1 MSKYKPL
8 YSNLWNDPDF
18 ENFTVEQKLIFIFL
32 ITNSG
37 VEKSGIYKIT
47 VKQISFYTDTQKEV
61 INEFIN
67 KLINLGK
74 IKYDFENG
82 IIFIKNVFKFQKGM
96 IKNKKIMFI
105 CLLKNYQM
113 VKTEFWQE
121 FFSLYSNDEIIN
133 EFINENIDK
142 EIKDLIINKK
152 PNETKN
158 KKIAIADN
166 LECKSQ
172 LDYFCDEMAIS
183 LKEIL
188 GRKLNRNIATSN
200 WNKEIK
206 LIVNNDLKIRGEQQA
221 RQDLIRCIQAIEN
234 HYGKEYF
241 PVIQSAKSL
250 REKFIKIENYLAK
263 TPEAK
268 KNNIEGEL
276 KQIESKLKDFGF
288 VW

>member
-133 EFINENIDK
+133 EFINENINK

-158 KKIAIADN
+158 KKTAIADN

-172 LDYFCDEMAIS
+172 LDSFCDDIAKS
-183 LKEIL
+183 LKDIIEKKL
-188 GRKLNRNIATSN
+188 SRKVSSN
-200 WNKEIK
+200 DWQKQIK
-206 LIVNNDLKIRGEQQA
+206 LTIKDLAVRGEEKA
-221 RQDLIRCIQAIEN
+221 KQDIIKCIQAIED
-234 HYGKEYF
+234 HFGKDYF
-241 PVIQSAKSL
+241 PVIQSANSL
-250 REKFIKIENYLAK
+250 REKFAKIENYLAK

-268 KNNIEGEL
+268 KNNIEQEFYEL
-276 KQIESKLKDFGF
+276 VKNNKGGF
-288 VW
+288 

>member
-1 MSKYKPL
+1 
-8 YSNLWNDPDF
+8 
-18 ENFTVEQKLIFIFL
+18 
-32 ITNSG
+32 
-37 VEKSGIYKIT
+37 
-47 VKQISFYTDTQKEV
+47 
-61 INEFIN
+61 
-67 KLINLGK
+67 
-74 IKYDFENG
+74 
-82 IIFIKNVFKFQKGM
+82 
-96 IKNKKIMFI
+96 
-105 CLLKNYQM
+105 
-113 VKTEFWQE
+113 
-121 FFSLYSNDEIIN
+121 
-133 EFINENIDK
+133 
-142 EIKDLIINKK
+142 
-152 PNETKN
+152 
-158 KKIAIADN
+158 
-166 LECKSQ
+166 
-172 LDYFCDEMAIS
+172 MAIS

-276 KQIESKLKDFGF
+276 KQIESKLKEIEPLANIQIKEKYHVDIYMKI
-288 VW
+288 